1 MGETLKENSYL
12 DIEAELMLV
21 EEKKRE
27 LHANKSMEN
36 DEAIAMKEMGMRRF
50 CNSSLIQLIVSKIF

>member
-27 LHANKSMEN
+27 LRANRSVED
-36 DEAIAMKEMGMRRF
+36 DETTAMKEMGMKRF
-50 CNSSLIQLIVSKIF
+50 RNSSSIQLIVSKIS